1 MTALPEAVSLHPSNS
16 PLEAFSGVIARTKT
30 GPLYSAGLAIVAF
43 AMVLLPLLYLALIAF
58 TAWAVLWHLK
68 NDTWIFDGPS
78 GRAGFSQFLMYLGPA
93 VAGGMAEA
101 AQETNPQ
108 RVNVLIGQEFH
119 ATGLT

>member
-1 MTALPEAVSLHPSNS
+1 MTALPEAVSPHPSSS
-16 PLEAFSGVIARTKT
+16 PLEAFSGAIARTKT

-68 NDTWIFDGPS
+68 NNTWIFDGPS
-78 GRAGFSQFLMYLGPA
+78 GRGGFSQFLMYLGAA

-101 AQETNPQ
+101 AQETNAQ

-119 ATGLT
+119 ATALM